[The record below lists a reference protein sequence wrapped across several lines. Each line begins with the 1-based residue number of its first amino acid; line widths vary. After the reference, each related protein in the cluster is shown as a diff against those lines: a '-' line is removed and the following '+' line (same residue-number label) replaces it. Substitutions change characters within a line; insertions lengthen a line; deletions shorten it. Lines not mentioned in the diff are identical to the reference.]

1 MRRRKTSMN
10 RYHFL
15 SLICFIGAVVFLFF
29 GFLNGDVKV
38 GVFIVFPFIT
48 GSGVYSFFGTIL
60 LFLMFLFFIL
70 GFIKSVNILNS
81 EHFLDNDEIL
91 SVTPEKK
98 TSFKGGGVI
107 LIGPIPIVF
116 GSNWKIV
123 VFLMIIAILLMILFT
138 YFFIQ

>member
-1 MRRRKTSMN
+1 M
-10 RYHFL
+10 
-15 SLICFIGAVVFLFF
+15 
-29 GFLNGDVKV
+29 
-38 GVFIVFPFIT
+38 
-48 GSGVYSFFGTIL
+48 
-60 LFLMFLFFIL
+60 
-70 GFIKSVNILNS
+70 
-81 EHFLDNDEIL
+81 
-91 SVTPEKK
+91 TPEKK

>member
-1 MRRRKTSMN
+1 MN

-38 GVFIVFPFIT
+38 DVFIVFPFIT

>member
-1 MRRRKTSMN
+1 MN

-116 GSNWKIV
+116 GSNWRIV
-123 VFLMIIAILLMILFT
+123 VFLMIIAILLIILFT

>member
-1 MRRRKTSMN
+1 MN

-70 GFIKSVNILNS
+70 GFIASFNTFDSKY
-81 EHFLDNDEIL
+81 FDNEEIT
-91 SVTPEKK
+91 SSITPEKK
-98 TSFKGGGVI
+98 TSFKGGGVV
-107 LIGPIPIVF
+107 LIGPVPIVF
-116 GSNWKIV
+116 GSNWR
-123 VFLMIIAILLMILFT
+123 IALILMILTIVIIIVSFLFLT
-138 YFFIQ
+138 F